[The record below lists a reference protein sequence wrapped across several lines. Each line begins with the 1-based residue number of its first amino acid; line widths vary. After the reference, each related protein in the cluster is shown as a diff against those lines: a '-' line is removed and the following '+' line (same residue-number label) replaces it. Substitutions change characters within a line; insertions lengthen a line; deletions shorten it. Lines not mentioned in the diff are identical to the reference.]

1 MGGRK
6 RSIKVKILTLVLV
19 PLLSLLG
26 IWAYSAM
33 ITVQSGLD
41 LLRVRTIYET
51 LVVPTGNVASQIQEE
66 RYQSVIYLSSGAAT
80 DRSDLE
86 AQRVR
91 TDQARAALEKA
102 VLDSAAEQE
111 SSPQMYQR
119 VTELIETTHRLPD
132 IRARVDSRS
141 FSRLLTLDAYRL
153 ISDAVGR
160 VYDSLKFAGDL
171 EIGPPTRA
179 VTLIDRSRDLM
190 SEQAALLAGVVR
202 AGSMTSDE
210 RTVFTTMVTK
220 RRMVYDMGF
229 QLLDPDLR
237 QPYLVL
243 QNSPTY
249 TRFASVEDQ
258 VTQDV
263 QPGRRLPGGSGSWGP
278 NILSL
283 TQAFD
288 RQNAIVSQRIA
299 DRAVPLAGVILWRI
313 VLTLL
318 LGIIAVG
325 VSLYVSVRFGR
336 RITGEL
342 IGLQRAALE
351 LANQRLPRV
360 VQRLRQGEDVDVA
373 SETPPIAAGPTEEIA
388 NVGEAFTSVQT
399 TAIEAAV
406 GQAEI
411 RKGVGKVF
419 LNLARRNQS
428 LLHRQ
433 LTMLDAI
440 ERKVT
445 EPELLD
451 ELFGIDHLTTRMRR
465 HAEGLI
471 ILSGA
476 VPGRGWRTPIPLYDV
491 VRAAVEEVEDYL
503 RVHVTMPESM
513 SLAGTAATDVIHLL
527 AELVENAT
535 MFSPPQTH
543 VEVRGEMVARGFAI
557 EIEDRGLGLSPEELE
572 QINQRLA
579 DPPEFDLADS
589 DRLGLFVVGRL
600 AARRQIRV
608 SLRPSP
614 YGGTTAIVLVPENLV
629 MPSEP
634 SPEPYSVRDLTG
646 QEGWFGAGR
655 SLTAAL
661 GAGNGQPSAANRST
675 AEAGGAHQANG
686 SGKAGRTNGAN
697 GAGDDG
703 KGRRRATGL
712 PHRVRQA
719 SLAPQ
724 LREAAPAP
732 GRAAEQAGGPRE
744 DRADAEPLQPSPD
757 MFSSFR
763 AGWERA
769 HEGEGN
775 AS

>member
-6 RSIKVKILTLVLV
+6 RSIKFKILTLVLV

-41 LLRVRTIYET
+41 LLRVRTIYDS
-51 LVVPTGNVASQIQEE
+51 LIVPTGALATQIQNE
-66 RYQSVIYLSSGAAT
+66 RYESVVYLSSG
-80 DRSDLE
+80 SGGLNELE
-86 AQRVR
+86 VQRAK
-91 TDQARAALEKA
+91 TDQARGALEQA
-102 VLDSAAEQE
+102 VLSSASEQE

-160 VYDSLKFAGDL
+160 VYDSLKFVGDL

-202 AGSMTSDE
+202 AGSMTRDE
-210 RTVFTTMVTK
+210 RIVFTTMVTK
-220 RRMVYDMGF
+220 RRMLYDMGF

-249 TRFASVEDQ
+249 TRFASIEDQ
-258 VTQDV
+258 VAQDV
-263 QPGRRLPGGSGSWGP
+263 QPGRRLPGGSVNWGT
-278 NILSL
+278 NIISL
-283 TQAFD
+283 TTAFD
-288 RQNAIVSQRIA
+288 RQNGIVSQRIA

-313 VLTLL
+313 ALTLF
-318 LGIIAVG
+318 LGLIAVG
-325 VSLYVSVRFGR
+325 VSLYVSIRFGR
-336 RITGEL
+336 RITAEL
-342 IGLQRAALE
+342 ISLQHAALE
-351 LANQRLPRV
+351 LAHQRLPRV

-373 SETPPIAAGPTEEIA
+373 AETPPIAAGPTVEVA

-433 LTMLDAI
+433 LSMLDAL

-445 EPELLD
+445 EPEMLD

-476 VPGRGWRTPIPLYDV
+476 VPGRGWRNPIPLYDV

-503 RVHVTMPESM
+503 RVQVAIPESM
-513 SLAGTAATDVIHLL
+513 SLAGAAATDVIHLL

-535 MFSPPQTH
+535 IFSPPQTH
-543 VEVRGEMVARGFAI
+543 VEVRGELVARGFAI
-557 EIEDRGLGLSPEELE
+557 EIEDRGLGLSPEEME
-572 QINQRLA
+572 QINRRLA

-600 AARRQIRV
+600 AARREIRV

-614 YGGTTAIVLVPENLV
+614 YGGTTAIVLLPESLV
-629 MPSEP
+629 MPTER
-634 SPEPYSVRDLTG
+634 SPEPHSAEPPSAEQTTDG
-646 QEGWFGAGR
+646 DEGWFGAGP

-661 GAGNGQPSAANRST
+661 GSGNGRSGAT
-675 AEAGGAHQANG
+675 TRPTGEAGGAHRA
-686 SGKAGRTNGAN
+686 K
-697 GAGDDG
+697 GAGEETRG
-703 KGRRRATGL
+703 SRRGAGL

-724 LREAAPAP
+724 LREAPAP
-732 GRAAEQAGGPRE
+732 ERASKSPGAQANGAPEG
-744 DRADAEPLQPSPD
+744 RADAEPLQPSPD

>member
-1 MGGRK
+1 MGGRT
-6 RSIKVKILTLVLV
+6 RSIKFKILALVLV
-19 PLLSLLG
+19 PLVSLLG
-26 IWAYSAM
+26 IWAYSAA
-33 ITVQSGLD
+33 ITVQDGLD
-41 LLRVRTIYET
+41 LLRVRTIYDD
-51 LVVPTGNVASQIQEE
+51 LVAPTGNLASEIQGE
-66 RYQSVIYLSSGAAT
+66 RFQSVVFLSSPGSERSELDAA
-80 DRSDLE
+80 R
-86 AQRVR
+86 AR
-91 TDQARAALEKA
+91 TDQARAALERA

-119 VTELIETTHRLPD
+119 VNELIETTHRLPD

-190 SEQAALLAGVVR
+190 GEQAALLAGVVR
-202 AGSMTSDE
+202 AGAMTNDE
-210 RTVFTTMVTK
+210 RAVFGTLVTK
-220 RRMVYDMGF
+220 RRLLYDMGF

-243 QNSPTY
+243 QNSTTY

-258 VTQDV
+258 VVQDV
-263 QPGRRLPGGSGSWGP
+263 TPGRPLPGGSVNWGDH
-278 NILSL
+278 IIKL
-283 TQAFD
+283 TAAFD
-288 RQNAIVSQRIA
+288 VQNGIVAGRIA
-299 DRAVPLAGVILWRI
+299 DRAAPLAGVILWRI
-313 VLTLL
+313 ALTLL
-318 LGIIAVG
+318 VGLIAVG

-336 RITGEL
+336 RITAEL
-342 IGLQRAALE
+342 VELQRAALQ
-351 LANQRLPRV
+351 LAHERLPRV
-360 VQRLRQGEDVDVA
+360 VQRLRLGEDVDVA
-373 SETPPIAAGPTEEIA
+373 AESPPIRTGPTEEIA
-388 NVGEAFTSVQT
+388 GVSEAFTSVQT

-433 LTMLDAI
+433 LSMLDAI

-445 EPELLD
+445 DPDLLD

-476 VPGRGWRTPIPLYDV
+476 TPGRGWRNPIPLYDV

-503 RVHVTMPESM
+503 RVHVTLSETV
-513 SLAGTAATDVIHLL
+513 SLAGAAATDVIHLI

-535 MFSPPQTH
+535 IFSPPQTH
-543 VEVRGEMVARGFAI
+543 VEVRGEMVARGYAI
-557 EIEDRGLGLSPEELE
+557 EIEDRGLGLSPAEME

-600 AARRQIRV
+600 AARRDIRV

-614 YGGTTAIVLVPENLV
+614 YGGTTAIVLLPESLV
-629 MPSEP
+629 MPTEP
-634 SPEPYSVRDLTG
+634 SGDPYSVEQLTG
-646 QEGWFGAGR
+646 QPGWFGAGR
-655 SLTAAL
+655 GLTSALEGGSRPGGRSAAL
-661 GAGNGQPSAANRST
+661 EGPG
-675 AEAGGAHQANG
+675 ANG
-686 SGKAGRTNGAN
+686 SGRKGGE
-697 GAGDDG
+697 GAG
-703 KGRRRATGL
+703 GRRTGGNL

-724 LREAAPAP
+724 LRDPAPAS
-732 GRAAEQAGGPRE
+732 GRDPREAGPRHDAAGGPA
-744 DRADAEPLQPSPD
+744 ADPPQPSPD
-757 MFSSFR
+757 MFTSFR

>member
-342 IGLQRAALE
+342 IELQRAALE
-351 LANQRLPRV
+351 LAGQRLPRV

-373 SETPPIAAGPTEEIA
+373 AETPPIAAGPTEEIA

-476 VPGRGWRTPIPLYDV
+476 VPGRGWRNPIPLYDV

-600 AARRQIRV
+600 AARREIRV

-686 SGKAGRTNGAN
+686 TSRTNGAN

-724 LREAAPAP
+724 LREAAPAS
-732 GRAAEQAGGPRE
+732 GRAPEQAGGPRE